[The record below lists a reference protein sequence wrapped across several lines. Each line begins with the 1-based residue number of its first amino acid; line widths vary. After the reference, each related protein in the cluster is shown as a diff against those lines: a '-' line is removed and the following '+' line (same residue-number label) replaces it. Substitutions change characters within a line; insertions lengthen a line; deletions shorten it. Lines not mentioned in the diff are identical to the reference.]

1 MANSTYSNRRYVISF
16 LFIIITLIIVIR
28 IVILQLFETKYKE
41 SANSNVFRYTTEF
54 PARGIIY
61 DRNGKILV
69 YNEVTYD
76 LMVTPNL
83 VKDVDTIGLCELLSI
98 DKKTFIDRM
107 KRATIYS
114 AYKSSIFEK
123 QISKEMYGFIQEK
136 LFKFPGFYTQARTLR
151 KYPLPIAAHTLGY
164 IGEASPEK
172 IAEDYYYKP
181 GDYIGISGIERSYEK
196 ELRGRKGFKITM
208 VDVFNRE
215 QGSYQNKKFDT
226 LPEAGKSLYTTM
238 DADLQAYGE
247 LLMSNK
253 RGSIVAIEPS
263 TGELLAV
270 VSSPSYNP
278 NLLTGRIR
286 SKNYLQL
293 IDDKLKPLFNRA
305 LMAQYPP
312 GSIFKLVD
320 ALVGQHEKVLNI
332 TTRYPCSAGFHYGK
346 LTVGCHNHASPL
358 NLEQSIQHS
367 CNSYY
372 CYVFKSIVDKR
383 PFTTTYNGFTKWRND
398 VMSFGLGVKFNND
411 LSNELPGNVPTADYY
426 DKAYGK
432 GKWNSYS
439 VISLAIGQAELGITP
454 LQMANVAAIIA
465 NKGYYLTP
473 HIVKAIGTINNLNS
487 KFADKKTTCVEPEY
501 FNIVIEAM
509 YKVVEAGTGTSAKIP
524 GTMVCGKTGTA
535 QNPHGKNH
543 SVFIAFAPKDHPKIA
558 VSVVVENAG
567 YGAEWAAPIASLII
581 EKYLFRKTKRA
592 ELEQKIINANL
603 L

>member
-1 MANSTYSNRRYVISF
+1 
-16 LFIIITLIIVIR
+16 VIR